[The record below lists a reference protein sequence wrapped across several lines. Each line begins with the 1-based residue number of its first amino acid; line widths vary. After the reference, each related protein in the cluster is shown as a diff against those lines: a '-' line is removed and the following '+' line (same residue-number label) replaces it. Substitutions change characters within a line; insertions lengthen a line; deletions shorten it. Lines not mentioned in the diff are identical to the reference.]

1 MLAFWNALSPWHLLL
16 IGIVAI
22 LLFGNRL
29 PEVARSLGRSVNEFK
44 RGLKEVKEDFDEAA
58 SGEPPKDK
66 EKLKAPDD
74 AVEAKRIE
82 HGGEVGEAAP
92 REKSPS
98 KSDAFEEGIR

>member
-44 RGLKEVKEDFDEAA
+44 RGLKDVKENFDEAA
-58 SGEPPKDK
+58 GDDPPREKLEPPADST
-66 EKLKAPDD
+66 D
-74 AVEAKRIE
+74 AKRIDQSD
-82 HGGEVGEAAP
+82 EAQTP
-92 REKSPS
+92 SEPSESPA
-98 KSDAFEEGIR
+98 KSDAFKEGLR